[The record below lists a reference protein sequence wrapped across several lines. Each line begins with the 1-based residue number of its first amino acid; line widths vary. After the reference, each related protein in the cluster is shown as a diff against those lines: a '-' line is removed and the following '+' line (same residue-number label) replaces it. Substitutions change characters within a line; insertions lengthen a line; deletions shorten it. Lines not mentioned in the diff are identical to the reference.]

1 MAAEQKVDEQ
11 LTTQSVKRKTLVE
24 MTKTMDVEERRLSVM
39 ENIFREKEAALKTG
53 LEKLDEEAGEITNQE
68 FVKLLK
74 KEFEL
79 SEMAMQENIDLLN
92 LSLTEKDIEFKQL
105 EVKFEELEEVSNNR
119 NEELNKLK
127 KSAEN
132 EEKMKMMS
140 LTSDENGKVSERNE
154 K

>member
-24 MTKTMDVEERRLSVM
+24 MTKKMDVEERRLSVM

>member
-1 MAAEQKVDEQ
+1 
-11 LTTQSVKRKTLVE
+11 
-24 MTKTMDVEERRLSVM
+24 MTKKMDVEERRLSVM